1 VSRDVRSRLVLGIG
15 IPLAAFV
22 FLAALILSLSRV
34 LLAVP
39 PELAPWVAVLFAA
52 TILAGC
58 TVAATIQGT
67 RGFAVLIGVL
77 VLTIVGGGIVGAAV
91 GEYPVHSLVEEEHAA
106 GPPGGE
112 EAPGAPAAPGGEE
125 SPPPPPPEE
134 EPGGG
139 GQQGGL
145 TVVAQ
150 GLAFDITEIALPPE
164 APVTITFDNRD
175 SVPHNLSIYTAPGGD
190 AIFQDTPV
198 PGPTTVE
205 YSFTSPA
212 PGEYYFQCDVHPTT
226 MTGTVTVG

>member
-1 VSRDVRSRLVLGIG
+1 VVLGIG

-22 FLAALILSLSRV
+22 FLAALILALSRV

-39 PELAPWVAVLFAA
+39 PDLAPWVALLFAA

-58 TVAATIQGT
+58 ALAATIQGT
-67 RGFAVLIGVL
+67 RGFALLIGIL
-77 VLTIVGGGIVGAAV
+77 VLTIVGGGIIGAAV
-91 GEYPVHSLVEEEHAA
+91 GEYPVHSLVEEEQAA

-125 SPPPPPPEE
+125 SPPPAPPE

-139 GQQGGL
+139 GQPGGGGL
-145 TVVAQ
+145 TVVAE
-150 GLAFDITEIALPPE
+150 GLAFDTTEIALPPE
-164 APVTITFDNRD
+164 APVTITLENRD
-175 SVPHNLSIYTAPGGD
+175 TVPHNLSIYTAQGGD
-190 AIFQDTPV
+190 PIFQETPV

-212 PGEYYFQCDVHPTT
+212 PGDYYFQCDVHPPL
-226 MTGTVTVG
+226 MNGTVTVG

>member
-1 VSRDVRSRLVLGIG
+1 MSRDVRSRVALGIG
-15 IPLAAFV
+15 IPLAAFL
-22 FLAALILSLSRV
+22 FLAALILALSRV

-39 PELAPWVAVLFAA
+39 PELAPWVALLFAA

-67 RGFAVLIGVL
+67 RGFALLIGVL

-91 GEYPVHSLVEEEHAA
+91 GEYPVHSLVEEAE
-106 GPPGGE
+106 GPPEGA
-112 EAPGAPAAPGGEE
+112 APPAPAPGGEE

-134 EPGGG
+134 PGGG
-139 GQQGGL
+139 GQPGGL

-150 GLAFDITEIALPPE
+150 ASTFDTAEIALPPE
-164 APVTITFDNRD
+164 APVTITFENQDP
-175 SVPHNLSIYTAPGGD
+175 VPHNLSIYTAPGGD
-190 AIFQDTPV
+190 PIFQETPV

-226 MTGTVTVG
+226 MSGTVTVG

>member
-1 VSRDVRSRLVLGIG
+1 VNRDVRSRVVLGIG
-15 IPLAAFV
+15 IPLSAFV

-39 PELAPWVAVLFAA
+39 PDLAPWVALLFAA

-58 TVAATIQGT
+58 TLAATIQGT
-67 RGFAVLIGVL
+67 RGFALLIGVL

-91 GEYPVHSLVEEEHAA
+91 GEYPVHSLVEEAEGAPEGEAA
-106 GPPGGE
+106 AP
-112 EAPGAPAAPGGEE
+112 PGAPAAPGGEE
-125 SPPPPPPEE
+125 SPPPPPAE

-139 GQQGGL
+139 GQPGGL

-150 GLAFDITEIALPPE
+150 GTMFDTAEIALPPE
-164 APVTITFDNRD
+164 APVTITFENRD
-175 SVPHNLSIYTAPGGD
+175 PVPHNLSIYTAPGGD
-190 AIFQDTPV
+190 PIFQETPV

-212 PGEYYFQCDVHPTT
+212 PGEYHFQCDVHPTT
-226 MTGTVTVG
+226 MLGTVTVG

>member
-1 VSRDVRSRLVLGIG
+1 VSRDVRSRVVLGIG

-39 PELAPWVAVLFAA
+39 PDLAPWVALLFSA

-58 TVAATIQGT
+58 TLAATIRGT
-67 RGFAVLIGVL
+67 RGFALLIGVL

-91 GEYPVHSLVEEEHAA
+91 GEYPVHSLVEEAEDAPE
-106 GPPGGE
+106 G
-112 EAPGAPAAPGGEE
+112 EAPPAPAPDGEE

-134 EPGGG
+134 PGGG
-139 GQQGGL
+139 GQPGGL

-150 GLAFDITEIALPPE
+150 GTAFDTAEIALPPE
-164 APVTITFDNRD
+164 APVTITFENMDP
-175 SVPHNLSIYTAPGGD
+175 VPHNLSIYTAPGGD
-190 AIFQDTPV
+190 PIFQETPV

-226 MTGTVTVG
+226 MSGTVTVG

>member
-1 VSRDVRSRLVLGIG
+1 MSRDVRSRVALGIG
-15 IPLAAFV
+15 IPLAAFL
-22 FLAALILSLSRV
+22 FLAALILALSRV

-39 PELAPWVAVLFAA
+39 PELAPWVALLFAA

-67 RGFAVLIGVL
+67 RGFALLIGVL

-91 GEYPVHSLVEEEHAA
+91 GEYPVHSLVEEAE
-106 GPPGGE
+106 GPPEG
-112 EAPGAPAAPGGEE
+112 EAPPAPAPGGEE

-134 EPGGG
+134 PGGG
-139 GQQGGL
+139 GQPGGL

-150 GLAFDITEIALPPE
+150 ASTFDTAEIALPPE
-164 APVTITFDNRD
+164 APVTITFENQDP
-175 SVPHNLSIYTAPGGD
+175 VPHNLSIYTAPGGD
-190 AIFQDTPV
+190 PIFQETPV

-226 MTGTVTVG
+226 MSGTVTVG

>member
-1 VSRDVRSRLVLGIG
+1 MSRDVRSRVALGIG

-39 PELAPWVAVLFAA
+39 PDLAPWVALLFAA

-58 TVAATIQGT
+58 TVAATIRGT
-67 RGFAVLIGVL
+67 RGFALLIGVL

-91 GEYPVHSLVEEEHAA
+91 GEYPVHSLVEEAEGAPE
-106 GPPGGE
+106 G
-112 EAPGAPAAPGGEE
+112 EAPPAPAPGGEE

-134 EPGGG
+134 PGGG
-139 GQQGGL
+139 GQPGGL
-145 TVVAQ
+145 TVAAQ
-150 GLAFDITEIALPPE
+150 GSMFNTTEIALPPE
-164 APVTITFDNRD
+164 APVTITFENQDP
-175 SVPHNLSIYTAPGGD
+175 VPHNLSIYTAPGGD
-190 AIFQDTPV
+190 PIFQETPV

-226 MTGTVTVG
+226 MSGTVTVG